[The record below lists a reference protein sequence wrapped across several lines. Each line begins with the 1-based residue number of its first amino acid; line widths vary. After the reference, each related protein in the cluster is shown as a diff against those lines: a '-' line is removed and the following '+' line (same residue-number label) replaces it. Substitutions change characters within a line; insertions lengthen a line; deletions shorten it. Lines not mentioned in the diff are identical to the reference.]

1 MTMHIGKLKKTF
13 NAEASLKDL
22 SDAIEGQIDALRSD
36 KGVVRTIASLAK
48 DRFKLREAAF
58 DLAETLN
65 VGVDKK
71 PMWDLMNE
79 LAAKAEERKIPGA
92 ERLKKLQDWNGAFW
106 LQKEVQDAEKENL
119 HLIRAVRTI
128 KQLAQKMPK
137 P

>member
-1 MTMHIGKLKKTF
+1 MHIGSLKKVF

-22 SDAIEGQIDALRSD
+22 NDGIEGQIDALRSD
-36 KGVVRTIASLAK
+36 KGVLRTIASLAK
-48 DRFKLREAAF
+48 YRFKLRKAAS

-65 VGVDKK
+65 VRVNQK
-71 PMWDLMNE
+71 PVWELMNE
-79 LAAKAEERKIPGA
+79 LAAKAEERKIPGF

-106 LQKEVQDAEKENL
+106 LQKEVLDAETEKL
-119 HLIRAVRTI
+119 QPISAVRAI